1 MALLCK
7 KNKLQ
12 FLTIAFFII
21 LVLNGT
27 AAATSVP
34 STLYVD
40 AEGNG
45 NYTTIQAAVNN
56 SSSGDTILV
65 YPGTYTENVNVSV
78 ANISILSYSGN
89 PEDTIVKRLN
99 VLSHNFKITANNVTI
114 SGFNI
119 TGAGSTGIYMS
130 GFSGANITNNKLS
143 GVGCGVQ
150 IESSSRC
157 NLVNNTVTDSADH
170 GFYLSSS
177 SNCTLTN
184 NTISDISD
192 KGIYLQSSSNCT
204 LANNTVSDTSFHGIY
219 IYYSDNCTLDSNA
232 VSNTPSY
239 GILIESSPYCNLTS
253 NTILNTDACSI
264 YLHYSNYCTL
274 DNNTVSNS
282 YEDGIYLYYSSSCT
296 LTSNT
301 VSNADYYGI
310 HLGSSSNCNLTDNA
324 VSDTYYEGIYLFQ
337 LNGCTLANNTISN
350 AEDGI
355 HLYYSSDC
363 NLTNNNISD
372 TYDDGIYMYDSSGC
386 NLFGNIISDSD
397 YGLYMSES
405 NGCNLSGNIISDSD
419 YGLYIYSS
427 DYCTLTNNTVSN
439 ADYGITLSYSI
450 GTILRNN
457 TASSGRYG
465 LRLRE
470 IENCTLTDNTMSGNW
485 YNFELDYDGE
495 DIDLDNA
502 TGNIIDTSNL
512 VDGKPIYYFERE
524 TNPSIGSDA
533 GVVYCINCKNAEI
546 ENFVL
551 QNNTCAILLYNTS
564 SNMQNNTI
572 NNTEYGVMVLSS
584 QDIRLSGSRF
594 ENSAAGIVFQE
605 AVNATV
611 TDNTVRNS
619 IYGIVIAGSEN
630 CTLKG
635 NSILNSTAIYSF
647 LNSANSNLVKGEKN
661 ALIKENSLISPNL
674 VQSVRS
680 YGVGI
685 YSMGSQNFSFENNI
699 VDQASYRGI
708 YLEDCQNG
716 TLVRNSIRNIG
727 DTGIYTEESSNVEL
741 LDNTVQ
747 NVTGET
753 RLYDAGNSPLVS
765 SSLVSG
771 SRAYGCGIYLD
782 YSQNIRLV
790 RNSVRDIGCVGIYT
804 GDSSGVELLDNTVQ
818 NVTGEYMLPAAG
830 NFSLVSSPLV
840 SRSRVSGYGIYF
852 DYSEDIRLKGN
863 TVKDSYQVWGI
874 YLSEPV
880 NATLESNTLTNCQ
893 GGLIT
898 VLSENFSVSDCSVTN
913 CTSGGIL
920 IINPEE
926 GTGTGYTVTGCTVD
940 GSDIGLLVTGEGT
953 LSGNTLSGNSYGLI
967 LYDVNNS
974 QIYGNT
980 MIQNSL
986 AGIAIDPDESEIMA
1000 RSGLVRSMESPAS
1013 GNNTIY
1019 NNYFNNV
1026 NNTLINSEANNT
1038 WNISKIAG
1046 ESIVGGPYLGG
1057 NYWANPNGTGF
1068 SENCTDADRD
1078 GISDSSYEIVNG
1090 TFDYLPLKII
1100 PSTTTRHKSSANY
1113 IPSSGSSG
1121 VTGTDGAQ
1129 KRVVAGTQ
1137 TTFNF
1142 NNPVSGVLGLSFT
1155 SQQYSGNVIV
1165 RIEVLDGVSGEK
1177 PEGEV
1182 YQQMNILVGNE
1193 RFESGSN
1200 INGASINFRVSKS
1213 WVEENNIDVST
1224 IKINRF
1230 HGEEWN
1236 ALVTE
1241 MTGED
1246 EEFYYFTAET
1256 PGFSRYAVTGD
1267 KLGSEVITPAEE
1279 ETGTVTGEEQTND
1292 VKKSTPGFEST
1303 FAVFGILASVF
1314 FAKKRVLK

>member
-1 MALLCK
+1 MNK

-12 FLTIAFFII
+12 FLAFACFFFLI
-21 LVLNGT
+21 VNGT
-27 AAATSVP
+27 AAAMSVP

-40 AEGNG
+40 AQGNG
-45 NYTTIQAAVNN
+45 NYTTIQAAVGNAT
-56 SSSGDTILV
+56 SGDTILV

-78 ANISILSYSGN
+78 ENISIRSFSGN

-119 TGAGSTGIYMS
+119 TGTNSTGIYMS

-157 NLVNNTVTDSADH
+157 SLTNNTIIDSAEK
-170 GFYLSSS
+170 GFYLDSS
-177 SNCTLTN
+177 SNCTIADNTVSDTGEEGILLEYSDYCTLAN
-184 NTISDISD
+184 NGISNTDSY
-192 KGIYLQSSSNCT
+192 GIYLYHSVNCILTGNTVSNTSDDGIHLSSSNYCT
-204 LANNTVSDTSFHGIY
+204 LANNTVS
-219 IYYSDNCTLDSNA
+219 
-232 VSNTPSY
+232 
-239 GILIESSPYCNLTS
+239 
-253 NTILNTDACSI
+253 
-264 YLHYSNYCTL
+264 
-274 DNNTVSNS
+274 NS
-282 YEDGIYLYYSSSCT
+282 YDFGIYLYYSGNCN
-296 LTSNT
+296 LTGNAVSNT
-301 VSNADYYGI
+301 YADSIYLYY
-310 HLGSSSNCNLTDNA
+310 SSNCNLTGNT
-324 VSDTYYEGIYLFQ
+324 VSDGYDTGICLEESENCTLAGSTVSNFDYEGIYLWESGSCV
-337 LNGCTLANNTISN
+337 LTSN
-350 AEDGI
+350 AV
-355 HLYYSSDC
+355 
-363 NLTNNNISD
+363 TNS
-372 TYDDGIYMYDSSGC
+372 DGIYLD
-386 NLFGNIISDSD
+386 DSD
-397 YGLYMSES
+397 E
-405 NGCNLSGNIISDSD
+405 C
-419 YGLYIYSS
+419 
-427 DYCTLTNNTVSN
+427 
-439 ADYGITLSYSI
+439 
-450 GTILRNN
+450 ILRNN
-457 TASSGRYG
+457 TASSGMYG
-465 LRLRE
+465 IDLWDS
-470 IENCTLTDNTMSGNW
+470 ENCTLTGNVMSGNR
-485 YNFELDYDGE
+485 YNF
-495 DIDLDNA
+495 DLYSSDFNNV

-512 VDGKPIYYFERE
+512 VDGKPIYYLEGE
-524 TNPSIGSDA
+524 QNPSIGSDA
-533 GVVYCINCKNAEI
+533 GVIYCINCGKVEI
-546 ENFVL
+546 KDFVL
-551 QNNTCAILLYNTS
+551 QNNSRAVFLYNTS
-564 SNMQNNTI
+564 SEMQNNTI
-572 NNTEYGVMVLSS
+572 NNTIYGITALSS
-584 QDIRLSGSRF
+584 QDVRLSGSRID
-594 ENSAAGIVFQE
+594 NSLAGIILEE
-605 AVNATV
+605 AMNTTLA
-611 TDNTVRNS
+611 DNTVRDSMFGIEAYGSENCMLTNNS
-619 IYGIVIAGSEN
+619 IQDSLVGIATIGSRNFTLTDNSVRNSIFGIATLGSEN
-630 CTLKG
+630 CTLTGNFIQESMEDYDLFASG
-635 NSILNSTAIYSF
+635 NSKLVRDGENTLIRE
-647 LNSANSNLVKGEKN
+647 SALINSNLVQDVG
-661 ALIKENSLISPNL
+661 
-674 VQSVRS
+674 S
-680 YGVGI
+680 YGSGI
-685 YSMGSQNFSFENNI
+685 YSISSQNLKLENNI
-699 VDQASYRGI
+699 IDQ
-708 YLEDCQNG
+708 
-716 TLVRNSIRNIG
+716 IG
-727 DTGIYTEESSNVEL
+727 DTGIYLEGCQNTRLVSNSILNIGCVGIYLDESSSVEL

-747 NVTGET
+747 NVTGT
-753 RLYDAGNSPLVS
+753 SMLFDAGVRESTLTNSNLVQVSNPYGFGIFAEYSQDLRLENNTIDRTGLAGILLGRCQNAELVS
-765 SSLVSG
+765 
-771 SRAYGCGIYLD
+771 
-782 YSQNIRLV
+782 
-790 RNSVRDIGCVGIYT
+790 NSVRDVEYIGIYAAE
-804 GDSSGVELLDNTVQ
+804 SSSVELLDNAVQ
-818 NVTGEYMLPAAG
+818 NITGEYMLPAAG

-840 SRSRVSGYGIYF
+840 SRSMGPSGYGIYF
-852 DYSEDIRLKGN
+852 DYSEGIRLKGN

-880 NATLESNTLTNCQ
+880 NATLESNTLENCQ

-898 VLSENFSVSDCSVTN
+898 VLGENFSVSDCSVTN

-926 GTGTGYTVTGCTVD
+926 GIGTGYTVSGCTVD

-953 LSGNTLSGNSYGLI
+953 LSGNTLSGNSYGLM

-1038 WNISKIAG
+1038 WNTSKIAG

-1267 KLGSEVITPAEE
+1267 KLGTEIITPAEE
-1279 ETGTVTGEEQTND
+1279 ETGTVTGEEQTNG
-1292 VKKSTPGFEST
+1292 VEKSTPGFEST

-1314 FAKKRVLK
+1314 FAKKRILK